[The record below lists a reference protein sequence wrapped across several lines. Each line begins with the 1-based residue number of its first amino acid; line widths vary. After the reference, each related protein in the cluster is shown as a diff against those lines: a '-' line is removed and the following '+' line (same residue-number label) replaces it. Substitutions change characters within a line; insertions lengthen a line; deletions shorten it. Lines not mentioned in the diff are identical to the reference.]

1 MKYRVLI
8 IFLSLLAL
16 VVAMVS
22 PTLADDA
29 SCTTNS
35 NDGSG
40 LPECGSLADNACYEG
55 GVMEGKCVGDWEWKA
70 GWHLARFLA
79 GTMTREQ
86 VPQDFQIVLPP
97 PAEPGSEPLR
107 LCITDSD
114 DDITVRACISSD
126 QTGWLTAAD
135 SITSI
140 TISIL
145 FVTGDSPAAC
155 PTSHNQLSVVQA
167 LPTGM
172 VVMTLVSAQ
181 IFTQEEL
188 DALRLQSVM
197 CIYADPNAIGGR
209 INTDAAVQF
218 ANNL

>member
-1 MKYRVLI
+1 MKQRALI

-29 SCTTNS
+29 SCTADP
-35 NDGSG
+35 NDGSA
-40 LPECGSLADNACYEG
+40 LPECGTPADNACYEG
-55 GVMEGKCVGDWEWKA
+55 GVMESKCVGDWEWKA

-79 GTMTREQ
+79 GVMTREQ

-97 PAEPGSEPLR
+97 PAEPGTEPLR
-107 LCITDSD
+107 LCINESGSG
-114 DDITVRACISSD
+114 ITARACVSSD
-126 QTGWLTAAD
+126 QTGWLTATD
-135 SITSI
+135 GQTTITLSL
-140 TISIL
+140 L

-155 PTSHNQLSVVQA
+155 PTSFNQLALVQA

-172 VVMTLVSAQ
+172 VVMSLVSAQ
-181 IFTQEEL
+181 LFTQEEL
-188 DALRLQSVM
+188 DALRLQSVL
-197 CIYADPNAIGGR
+197 CLYADPNAIGGR

-218 ANNL
+218 ASSL